1 MVALIQN
8 NVAEYTIN
16 HPGSRHKETRLDISI
31 SMIAVSALA
40 SFVACF
46 FSALAGGGAGLI
58 LLPILIISGLPFIN
72 ALASHKLAVGYIG
85 IGSTLRY
92 AREGLIDWRI
102 FWWNAL
108 LGAPFVVAGTLFASA
123 LDQNLMLLLAGC
135 FILLMAA
142 VSWLKK
148 SSGLQHTPTVGKRQ
162 VIIGSLLLRP
172 IAFYS
177 GWISVASGVFT
188 TMIYLYLLRF
198 DQLHATAMTLA
209 ANGLVWNAIGAIA
222 HLSLGHIH
230 WEIAPGLVFG
240 AVTGSYLGA
249 ALGIKQG
256 NRFLKQVFLVSAVIS
271 GAVLV
276 YKAL

>member
-1 MVALIQN
+1 M
-8 NVAEYTIN
+8 TI
-16 HPGSRHKETRLDISI
+16 SLS
-31 SMIAVSALA
+31 VVFLSAIA

-58 LLPILIISGLPFIN
+58 LLPILIMSGLPFIN
-72 ALASHKLAVGYIG
+72 ALASHKLAVGFIG
-85 IGSTLRY
+85 IGSTVRY
-92 AREGLIDWRI
+92 ARDNLIDWKI

-108 LGAPFVVAGTLFASA
+108 LGAPFVVLGTLFATA
-123 LDQNLMLLLAGC
+123 LDQKTMLLLAGVC
-135 FILLMAA
+135 ILLMAA

-148 SSGLQHTPTVGKRQ
+148 SSGLQHTPTVGKKQ
-162 VIIGSLLLRP
+162 IIIGSLLLIP

-188 TMIYLYLLRF
+188 TMLYLYLLRF

-209 ANGLVWNAIGAIA
+209 ANGLVWNALGAIA
-222 HLSLGHIH
+222 HLTLGHIY
-230 WEIAPGLVFG
+230 WEIAPGLIIG

-249 ALGIKQG
+249 SLGIKQG
-256 NRFLKQVFLVSAVIS
+256 NRFLKHIFLLSAVIS
-271 GAVLV
+271 GGVLI

>member
-1 MVALIQN
+1 M
-8 NVAEYTIN
+8 
-16 HPGSRHKETRLDISI
+16 DISLGVVLI
-31 SMIAVSALA
+31 SAIA

-72 ALASHKLAVGYIG
+72 ALASHKLAVGFIG

-92 AREGLIDWRI
+92 ARENLIDWRI

-108 LGAPFVVAGTLFASA
+108 LGAPFVVAGTLFATA
-123 LDQNLMLLLAGC
+123 LDQNLMLLLAGV
-135 FILLMAA
+135 FILLMAGI
-142 VSWLKK
+142 SWLKK
-148 SSGLQHTPTVGKRQ
+148 SCGLHHAPTVGKRQ
-162 VIIGSLLLRP
+162 VVIGSLLLIP

-188 TMIYLYLLRF
+188 TMLYLYLLRF

-209 ANGLVWNAIGAIA
+209 ANGLVWNAIGAVA
-222 HLSLGHIH
+222 HLTLGHIY
-230 WEIAPGLVFG
+230 WEIAPGLVLG

-249 ALGIKQG
+249 SLGIKQG
-256 NRFLKQVFLVSAVIS
+256 NRFLKHIFLLSAVLS

>member
-1 MVALIQN
+1 M
-8 NVAEYTIN
+8 TI
-16 HPGSRHKETRLDISI
+16 SLSVVFISAI
-31 SMIAVSALA
+31 A

-58 LLPILIISGLPFIN
+58 LLPILIMSGLPFIN
-72 ALASHKLAVGYIG
+72 ALASHKLAVGFIG
-85 IGSTLRY
+85 IGSTVRY
-92 AREGLIDWRI
+92 ARDNLIDWKI

-108 LGAPFVVAGTLFASA
+108 LGAPFVVLGTLFATA
-123 LDQNLMLLLAGC
+123 LDQKTMLLLAGMC
-135 FILLMAA
+135 ILLMAA

-148 SSGLQHTPTVGKRQ
+148 SSGLQHTPTVGKKQ
-162 VIIGSLLLRP
+162 IIIGSLLLIP

-188 TMIYLYLLRF
+188 TMLYLYLLRF

-209 ANGLVWNAIGAIA
+209 ANGLVWNALGAIA
-222 HLSLGHIH
+222 HLTLGHIY
-230 WEIAPGLVFG
+230 WEIAPGLIIG

-249 ALGIKQG
+249 SLGIKQG
-256 NRFLKQVFLVSAVIS
+256 NRFLKHIFLLSAVIS
-271 GAVLV
+271 GGVLI

>member
-1 MVALIQN
+1 M
-8 NVAEYTIN
+8 TI
-16 HPGSRHKETRLDISI
+16 SLSVVFISAI
-31 SMIAVSALA
+31 A

-58 LLPILIISGLPFIN
+58 LLPILIMSGLPFIN
-72 ALASHKLAVGYIG
+72 ALASHKLAVGFIG
-85 IGSTLRY
+85 IGSTVRY
-92 AREGLIDWRI
+92 ARDNLIDWKI

-108 LGAPFVVAGTLFASA
+108 LGAPFVVLGTLFATA
-123 LDQNLMLLLAGC
+123 LDQKTMLLLAGVC
-135 FILLMAA
+135 ILLMAA

-148 SSGLQHTPTVGKRQ
+148 SSGLQHTPTVGKKQ
-162 VIIGSLLLRP
+162 IIIGSLLLIP

-188 TMIYLYLLRF
+188 TMLYLYLLRF

-209 ANGLVWNAIGAIA
+209 ANGLVWNALGAIA
-222 HLSLGHIH
+222 HLTLGHIY
-230 WEIAPGLVFG
+230 WEIAPGLIIG

-249 ALGIKQG
+249 SLGIKQG
-256 NRFLKQVFLVSAVIS
+256 NRFLKHIFLLSAVIS
-271 GAVLV
+271 GGVLI

>member
-1 MVALIQN
+1 M
-8 NVAEYTIN
+8 
-16 HPGSRHKETRLDISI
+16 DISLGVVLI
-31 SMIAVSALA
+31 SAIA

-72 ALASHKLAVGYIG
+72 ALASHKLAVGFIG
-85 IGSTLRY
+85 IGSTFRY
-92 AREGLIDWRI
+92 ARENLIDWRI

-108 LGAPFVVAGTLFASA
+108 LGAPFVVAGTLFATA
-123 LDQNLMLLLAGC
+123 LDQNLMLLLAGV
-135 FILLMAA
+135 FILLMAGI
-142 VSWLKK
+142 SWLKK
-148 SSGLQHTPTVGKRQ
+148 SSGLHHMPTVGKRQ
-162 VIIGSLLLRP
+162 VVIGSLLLIP

-188 TMIYLYLLRF
+188 TMLYLYLLRF

-209 ANGLVWNAIGAIA
+209 ANGLVWNAIGAVA
-222 HLSLGHIH
+222 HLTLGHIY
-230 WEIAPGLVFG
+230 WEIAPGLVLG

-249 ALGIKQG
+249 SLGIKQG
-256 NRFLKQVFLVSAVIS
+256 NKFLKHIFLLSAVVS
-271 GAVLV
+271 GVVLV

>member
-1 MVALIQN
+1 L
-8 NVAEYTIN
+8 TI
-16 HPGSRHKETRLDISI
+16 SLSVVFISAI
-31 SMIAVSALA
+31 A

-58 LLPILIISGLPFIN
+58 LLPILIMSGLPFIN
-72 ALASHKLAVGYIG
+72 ALASHKLAVGFIG
-85 IGSTLRY
+85 IGSTVRY
-92 AREGLIDWRI
+92 ARDNLIDWKI

-108 LGAPFVVAGTLFASA
+108 LGAPFVVLGTLFATA
-123 LDQNLMLLLAGC
+123 LDQKTMLLLAGVC
-135 FILLMAA
+135 ILLMAA

-148 SSGLQHTPTVGKRQ
+148 SSGLQHTPTVGKKQ
-162 VIIGSLLLRP
+162 IIIGSLLLIP

-188 TMIYLYLLRF
+188 TMLYLYLLRF

-209 ANGLVWNAIGAIA
+209 ANGLVWNALGAIA
-222 HLSLGHIH
+222 HLTLGHIY
-230 WEIAPGLVFG
+230 WEIAPGLIIG

-249 ALGIKQG
+249 SLGIKQG
-256 NRFLKQVFLVSAVIS
+256 NRFLKHIFLLSAVIS
-271 GAVLV
+271 GGVLI